1 MDRYSIDVTEYI
13 PPNLRPFF
21 QGLGLN
27 DLSNLNPMT
36 SLFMRPRDAA
46 ARYAE
51 PEKYSPTGKRET
63 MDLVEAGM
71 GPVEALLGL
80 GLGRYLT
87 QPVKQILTSTFTGV
101 DPDLSQADVPLP
113 QIEGPTGIETLVPT
127 EDLVPRPVQLA
138 EGEVPFAPPT
148 VIDDNLLNEV
158 QDIGP
163 APRDYDDFRED
174 LGGMDDDF
182 MVQDNDIGAND
193 VFVPDTAGDED
204 AVFYDNQGRI
214 DLGGGVFV
222 EDGMNLNA
230 PTTVN
235 NPNYRQYG
243 INLDTDA
250 AEDVGIDIERGLIF
264 SAADGPQSI
273 FDRTN
278 FDDFV
283 RRFRNTNDD
292 IRGEMTAELM
302 EGSYDL
308 LDTYMEPE
316 AANRVRLGI
325 LSDIGMPAN
334 DLDYVDNFM
343 EVNLAPAGP
352 FDSSNSCQYGL
363 MDTNTPFKSK
373 YAEVVQG
380 LNQTKFGSAAD
391 FLNFLRN
398 KGVTEAELQA
408 RNLTEESLPPGKFD
422 AESLIGKQG
431 IGGGQPLKVTVH
443 TGPNTSYARH
453 FTPGG
458 RKYSETVITLDNPKI
473 GRTSVAS
480 DMMHFSTTQSDAGGP
495 SVVHLR
501 SALFD
506 VVDRR
511 FGAIDNPNPD
521 GLGKAFHVGEIQSQ
535 ATQDARLL
543 RKGRN
548 RIEKDFGGPQ
558 KLSDFAYVPLDK
570 GKTFGKGKT
579 LLDAVTEYKDTEVL
593 VENLKKDPNYDPIK
607 DRELTGV
614 GLEDRERFL
623 EDRKVDIEK
632 ALESKDYGFKTLD
645 EALEYQRKV
654 QTFLLEDQGIFA
666 RDQTRSQIDESLS
679 QIYGPNTVDDIGIGS
694 LYTTDKTTTI
704 ALKHALDQAITLED
718 ADFLTIGTGD
728 MAYSMTGGTLEGQQE
743 YYDEIVPKIFNKLL
757 AKLEKEHNVKG
768 NGLPRLET
776 KIIKG
781 DDGEQHVVRGL
792 ELTDALKKIFNESE
806 VYAFKKGGEVG
817 LRSGVMS
824 APGNG
829 MVR

>member
-13 PPNLRPFF
+13 PPNLRPLF
-21 QGLGLN
+21 QGMGLN

-46 ARYAE
+46 ARYVN

-63 MDLVEAGM
+63 MDLVEAAM
-71 GPVEALLGL
+71 GPAEALAAGVF
-80 GLGRYLT
+80 GKYLM
-87 QPVKQILTSTFTGV
+87 QPAKQILTSTFTGV

-174 LGGMDDDF
+174 LGGMDD
-182 MVQDNDIGAND
+182 
-193 VFVPDTAGDED
+193 
-204 AVFYDNQGRI
+204 GRI

-235 NPNYRQYG
+235 NPNYREYG
-243 INLDTDA
+243 INLDDFGDA

-273 FDRTN
+273 FERAN

-283 RRFRNTNDD
+283 QRFRNTNDD
-292 IRGEMTAELM
+292 IRGEMIAELM

-316 AANRVRLGI
+316 AANTVRLGI

-334 DLDYVDNFM
+334 DLDHVDRFM
-343 EVNLAPAGP
+343 EVNFAPAGP
-352 FDSSNSCQYGL
+352 FDSSNSYQYGL

-422 AESLIGKQG
+422 AESLIGEQG

-443 TGPNTSYARH
+443 TGPNTAYAQH

-458 RKYSETVITLDNPKI
+458 RNYSETVITLDNPKI

-480 DMMHFSTTQSDAGGP
+480 DPLHFSTTQSDAGGP

-535 ATQDARLL
+535 ATQNARLL
-543 RKGRN
+543 RKSRN
-548 RIEKDFGGPQ
+548 RIEEDFGGPQ
-558 KLSDFAYVPLDK
+558 KLSDFAYVPLFKDGPRK
-570 GKTFGKGKT
+570 NKT
-579 LLDAVTEYKDTEVL
+579 LLDVVTEYKDAEVL
-593 VENLKKDPNYDPIK
+593 VENIKNDPNYDP
-607 DRELTGV
+607 RLNGV
-614 GLEDRERFL
+614 YRSSDTEIYGPRLEDHERSL
-623 EDRKVDIEK
+623 VDLQAEIEK

-728 MAYSMTGGTLEGQQE
+728 MAYSMTGGTLEGQEE